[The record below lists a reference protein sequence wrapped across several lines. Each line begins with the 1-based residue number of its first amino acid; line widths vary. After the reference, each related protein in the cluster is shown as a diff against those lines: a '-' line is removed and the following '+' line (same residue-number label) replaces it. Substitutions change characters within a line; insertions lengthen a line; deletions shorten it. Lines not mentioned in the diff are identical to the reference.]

1 MTDILTITLNP
12 ALDVA
17 TTCAQLLPSHKLRCS
32 HAERFPGGG
41 GINVARVVQRL
52 GGDCRALYLA
62 GGVVGDRLQSLVEA
76 ENVPSHRLPIAD
88 ETRESFSVL
97 ETGTGREYR
106 FVLPG
111 PALTDAEWQAC
122 VDYLAGI
129 DPAPRYVVLS
139 GSLPPT
145 LADDSYAQLARL
157 ARARGCKV
165 VLDSSG
171 AALAKALDAGV
182 FLIKPSLRELSDLTG
197 ATLEHESQWRAA
209 AESLV
214 HDGRA
219 ELVALSLGERGAML
233 FSADGAWR
241 ADALRVE
248 VKSTT
253 GAGDSFLAAMVWALN
268 QRMALPDAFRHG
280 IAAGS
285 AALLHAG
292 TSLCRAD
299 DVARLVEQVH
309 VTGMQEPPRAPG
321 RAETDSG

>member
-17 TTCAQLLPSHKLRCS
+17 TSCAQLQPSHKLRCTR
-32 HAERFPGGG
+32 AERFPGGG

-52 GGDCRALYLA
+52 GGDCLALYLA
-62 GGVVGDRLQSLVEA
+62 GGVVGDRLQDLVEA
-76 ENVPSHRLPIAD
+76 EGVPSHRLPIAD

-97 ETGTGREYR
+97 EDSTGREYR

-111 PALTDAEWQAC
+111 PDLTDAEWQAC
-122 VDYLAGI
+122 VDYLERI
-129 DPAPRYVVLS
+129 EPAPRFVVLS
-139 GSLPPT
+139 GSLPPG
-145 LADDSYAQLARL
+145 LPVDSYARLARL
-157 ARARGCKV
+157 AHQRGSKV

-171 AALAKALDAGV
+171 PALAAALDGGAV
-182 FLIKPSLRELSDLTG
+182 YLIKPSLRELSELTG
-197 ATLEHESQWRAA
+197 AHPHDASQWRAA
-209 AESLV
+209 AESLIQR
-214 HDGRA
+214 GRA

-233 FSADGAWR
+233 FSRTGAWR
-241 ADALRVE
+241 AEALQMD

-268 QRMALPDAFRHG
+268 RNMALPEAFRHG

-292 TSLCRAD
+292 TTLCRAE

-309 VTGMQEPPRAPG
+309 VASMNGTR
-321 RAETDSG
+321 D

>member
-17 TTCAQLLPSHKLRCS
+17 TTCVQLQPSHKLRCS

-52 GGDCRALYLA
+52 GGDCLALYLA
-62 GGVVGDRLQSLVEA
+62 GGVVGDRLQALIAA
-76 ENVPSHRLPIAD
+76 EGVPSHRMAIAD

-111 PALTDAEWQAC
+111 PHLSDAEWQAC
-122 VDYLAGI
+122 VDYLATI
-129 DPAPRYVVLS
+129 APAPRYVVLS
-139 GSLPPT
+139 GSLPPA
-145 LADDSYAQLARL
+145 LAIDSYAQLATL
-157 ARARGCKV
+157 ARSRGSKV

-171 AALAKALDAGV
+171 APLAAALAGGV
-182 FLIKPSLRELSDLTG
+182 YLIKPSLRELSDLTG
-197 ATLEHESQWRAA
+197 AALETEAQWRAA

-214 HDGRA
+214 RDGKA

-233 FSADGAWR
+233 FGNTGAWR
-241 ADALRVE
+241 ADALQVE

-268 QRMALPDAFRHG
+268 RGMALPEAFRHA

-292 TSLCRAD
+292 TTLCRAD
-299 DVARLVEQVH
+299 DVARLVAQVQIRELASPAAA
-309 VTGMQEPPRAPG
+309 G
-321 RAETDSG
+321 S

>member
-17 TTCAQLLPSHKLRCS
+17 TSCEELQPNHKLRCS

-41 GINVARVVQRL
+41 GINVARVLHRL
-52 GGDCRALYLA
+52 GDDCLAVYLA
-62 GGVVGDRLQSLVEA
+62 GGVVGLRLQELILA
-76 ENVPSHRLPIAD
+76 EQVPSHCLPIED

-97 ETGTGREYR
+97 ETSTGREYR

-111 PALTDAEWQAC
+111 PDVTTLEWQSC
-122 VDYLAGI
+122 VDFLAAI
-129 DPAPRYVVLS
+129 EPAPRFLVLS

-145 LADDSYAQLARL
+145 LPVDSYAQLATL

-171 AALAKALDAGV
+171 PPLAAALTTGV
-182 FLIKPSLRELSDLTG
+182 FLIKPSLRELAELTG
-197 ATLEHESQWRAA
+197 APLGDETRWRAA

-214 HDGRA
+214 RNGQA

-233 FSADGAWR
+233 FSAQGAWR

-268 QRMALPDAFRHG
+268 QDMDLPEAFRYA

-285 AALLHAG
+285 AALLYGG
-292 TSLCRAD
+292 TTLCRTD
-299 DVARLVEQVH
+299 DVADLVQQVH
-309 VTGMQEPPRAPG
+309 VTRMTLGP
-321 RAETDSG
+321 T

>member
-17 TTCAQLLPSHKLRCS
+17 TSCDQLQPSHKLRCA

-52 GGDCRALYLA
+52 GGDCLALYLA
-62 GGVVGDRLQSLVEA
+62 GGVVGDRLQNLLQA
-76 ENVPSHRLPIAD
+76 EQVPSHRLAIAD

-97 ETGTGREYR
+97 ETSTGREYR

-111 PALTDAEWQAC
+111 PEVTAREWQDC
-122 VDYLAGI
+122 VDFLGRM
-129 DPAPRYVVLS
+129 DPPPRYVVLS
-139 GSLPPT
+139 GSLPPS
-145 LADDSYAQLARL
+145 LAIDSYAQLTAMARS
-157 ARARGCKV
+157 RGCKV

-171 AALAKALDAGV
+171 APLAAALAAGV

-197 ATLEHESQWRAA
+197 APLEDETQWRAA
-209 AESLV
+209 AELLV
-214 HDGRA
+214 RDGRA

-233 FSADGAWR
+233 FSAQGAWR
-241 ADALRVE
+241 ADALKVD

-268 QRMALPDAFRHG
+268 REMALPQAFG
-280 IAAGS
+280 YGVAAGS

-292 TSLCRAD
+292 TRLCRPA
-299 DVARLVEQVH
+299 DVATMLLGVKVRSV
-309 VTGMQEPPRAPG
+309 
-321 RAETDSG
+321 

>member
-17 TTCAQLLPSHKLRCS
+17 TSCDQLQPSHKLRCT

-52 GGDCRALYLA
+52 GGDCLALYLA
-62 GGVVGDRLQSLVEA
+62 GGVVGDRLHKLLQA
-76 ENVPSHRLPIAD
+76 EQVPSHRLPIAD

-97 ETGTGREYR
+97 ETSTGREYR

-111 PALTDAEWQAC
+111 PDVSAMEWQAC
-122 VDYLAGI
+122 VDYLVAVE
-129 DPAPRYVVLS
+129 PAPRYVVLS

-145 LADDSYAQLARL
+145 MAVDSYAQLAAL
-157 ARARGCKV
+157 ARSRGCKV

-171 AALAKALDAGV
+171 APLAAALASGV
-182 FLIKPSLRELSDLTG
+182 HLIKPSLRELSDLTG
-197 ATLEHESQWRAA
+197 AQLEHESQWRTA

-214 HDGRA
+214 KGGSAD
-219 ELVALSLGERGAML
+219 LVALSLGERGAML
-233 FSADGAWR
+233 FSAQGAWR
-241 ADALRVE
+241 ADALKVD

-268 QRMALPDAFRHG
+268 QQMAAPDAFRYG
-280 IAAGS
+280 VAAGS
-285 AALLHAG
+285 AALLHTG
-292 TSLCRAD
+292 TNLCRAD
-299 DVARLVEQVH
+299 DVAHLLRQVQ
-309 VTGMQEPPRAPG
+309 VTSLAGPCDAVSRQTQRQ
-321 RAETDSG
+321 S

>member
-17 TTCAQLLPSHKLRCS
+17 TSCAQLQPSHKLRCG

-41 GINVARVVQRL
+41 GINVGRVLRRL
-52 GGDCRALYLA
+52 GGDCLVLYLA
-62 GGVVGDRLQSLVEA
+62 GGVTGDRLQELVDA
-76 ENVPSHRLPIAD
+76 EQVPSHRLVIAG

-97 ETGTGREYR
+97 ENSTGREYR

-111 PALTDAEWQAC
+111 PELADGEWQAC
-122 VDYLAGI
+122 VDFLASIG
-129 DPAPRYVVLS
+129 PAPRYVVLS

-145 LADDSYAQLARL
+145 LPVDSYAQLASL
-157 ARARGCKV
+157 ARQRGCKV

-171 AALAKALDAGV
+171 APLAAALDSGGV
-182 FLIKPSLRELSDLTG
+182 YLIKPSLRELSDLAG
-197 ATLEHESQWRAA
+197 AALENEPQWRVA

-214 HDGRA
+214 HEGRA

-233 FSADGAWR
+233 VSAGAAWR
-241 ADALRVE
+241 ANALRVD

-253 GAGDSFLAAMVWALN
+253 GAGDSFLAAFVWALS
-268 QRMALPDAFRHG
+268 QGKAMPEAFRYSV
-280 IAAGS
+280 AAGS

-292 TSLCRAD
+292 TTLCRAD
-299 DVARLVEQVH
+299 DVARLVPQVDI
-309 VTGMQEPPRAPG
+309 TRLPTQQA
-321 RAETDSG
+321 

>member
-17 TTCAQLLPSHKLRCS
+17 TCCAQLQPSHKLRCN
-32 HAERFPGGG
+32 HAARFPGGG

-52 GGDCRALYLA
+52 GGDCLALYLA
-62 GGVVGDRLQSLVEA
+62 GGIVGDRLQELLQA
-76 ENVPSHRLPIAD
+76 EQVPSHRLFIAD

-97 ETGTGREYR
+97 ETSTGREYR

-111 PALTDAEWQAC
+111 PAVTDAEWRAC
-122 VDYLAGI
+122 VDFLATL

-139 GSLPPT
+139 GSLPPA
-145 LADDSYAQLARL
+145 LPVDSYATLARL
-157 ARARGCKV
+157 AQSRGCKV

-171 AALAKALDAGV
+171 APLAAALATGV

-197 ATLEHESQWRAA
+197 VQLQDEIQWRAA
-209 AESLV
+209 AESLL

-219 ELVALSLGERGAML
+219 ELVALSLGERGAMV
-233 FSADGAWR
+233 FSAQGAWR

-268 QRMALPDAFRHG
+268 LGMALPDAFRHAV
-280 IAAGS
+280 AAGS

-292 TSLCRAD
+292 TTLCRAD
-299 DVARLVEQVH
+299 DVARLVEEIH
-309 VTGMQEPPRAPG
+309 VRQLRG
-321 RAETDSG
+321 

>member
-1 MTDILTITLNP
+1 MTDILTIALNP

-17 TTCAQLLPSHKLRCS
+17 TSCDALQPSHKLRCT

-52 GGDCRALYLA
+52 GGDCMALYLA
-62 GGVVGDRLQSLVEA
+62 GGAVGDRLQNLLQA
-76 ENVPSHRLPIAD
+76 EQVPSHRLPIAD

-97 ETGTGREYR
+97 ETSTGREYR

-111 PALTDAEWQAC
+111 PDVTPQEWQTC
-122 VDYLAGI
+122 VDFLAAV

-139 GSLPPT
+139 GSLPPS
-145 LADDSYAQLARL
+145 LATDSYAQLAAL
-157 ARARGCKV
+157 ARSRGCKV

-171 AALAKALDAGV
+171 APLAAALATGV

-197 ATLEHESQWRAA
+197 AQMEDETRWRAA

-214 HDGRA
+214 RDGRA
-219 ELVALSLGERGAML
+219 ELVALSLGECGAML
-233 FSADGAWR
+233 FSAQGAWR
-241 ADALRVE
+241 ADALKVD

-268 QRMALPDAFRHG
+268 RNIALPQAFG
-280 IAAGS
+280 YGVAAGS

-292 TSLCRAD
+292 TRLCRPAD
-299 DVARLVEQVH
+299 MEALQDCIQIHPL
-309 VTGMQEPPRAPG
+309 
-321 RAETDSG
+321 

>member
-17 TTCAQLLPSHKLRCS
+17 TFCEELQPNHKLRCA

-52 GGDCRALYLA
+52 GGDCVALYLA
-62 GGVVGDRLQSLVEA
+62 GGGVGDRLHSLLQA
-76 ENVPSHRLPIAD
+76 EQVVSHQLPIAD
-88 ETRESFSVL
+88 ESRESFSVF
-97 ETGTGREYR
+97 ETSTGREYR

-111 PALTDAEWQAC
+111 PEVTTQEWRTC
-122 VDYLAGI
+122 VDFLAAV

-139 GSLPPT
+139 GSLPPS
-145 LADDSYAQLARL
+145 LAVDSYAQLAAL
-157 ARARGCKV
+157 ARSRGCKV

-171 AALAKALDAGV
+171 ASLAAALAAGV

-197 ATLEHESQWRAA
+197 ADPQDEAQWRIA

-233 FSADGAWR
+233 FSEQGAWR
-241 ADALRVE
+241 ADALKVD

-253 GAGDSFLAAMVWALN
+253 GAGDSFLGAMVWALN
-268 QRMALPDAFRHG
+268 RGMALPEAFRYG
-280 IAAGS
+280 VAAGS

-292 TSLCRAD
+292 TTLCRVG
-299 DVARLVEQVH
+299 DVARLVKQVH
-309 VTGMQEPPRAPG
+309 VTPIDGNRP
-321 RAETDSG
+321 

>member
-17 TTCAQLLPSHKLRCS
+17 TSCEQLQPSHKLRCS

-52 GGDCRALYLA
+52 GGDCLALYLA
-62 GGVVGDRLQSLVEA
+62 GGSVGDRLQELLQA
-76 ENVPSHRLPIAD
+76 ERVPSHRLFIAN

-97 ETGTGREYR
+97 ETRTGREYR

-111 PALTDAEWQAC
+111 PALTQAEWQGC
-122 VDYLAGI
+122 VDFLAAVE
-129 DPAPRYVVLS
+129 PAPRYVVLS
-139 GSLPPT
+139 GSLPPA
-145 LADDSYAQLARL
+145 LPIDSYAQLARL
-157 ARARGCKV
+157 AQSRGCKV

-171 AALAKALDAGV
+171 APTAAALAAGV
-182 FLIKPSLRELSDLTG
+182 FLIKPSLRELADITG
-197 ATLEHESQWRAA
+197 AQLDNETQWRAA
-209 AESLV
+209 AQSLL

-241 ADALRVE
+241 ADALQVNVR
-248 VKSTT
+248 STT

-268 QRMALPDAFRHG
+268 QDMALPRAFRYG
-280 IAAGS
+280 VAAGS
-285 AALLHAG
+285 AALVHAG
-292 TSLCRAD
+292 TTLCRAD
-299 DVARLVEQVH
+299 DVARLVHQVQVH
-309 VTGMQEPPRAPG
+309 AIAGPL
-321 RAETDSG
+321 

>member
-17 TTCAQLLPSHKLRCS
+17 TSCDQLQPSHKLRCT

-52 GGDCRALYLA
+52 GGDCLALYLA
-62 GGVVGDRLQSLVEA
+62 GGVVGDRLQNLLQA
-76 ENVPSHRLPIAD
+76 EQVPSHRLPIAD

-97 ETGTGREYR
+97 ETSTGREYR

-111 PALTDAEWQAC
+111 PDVTAQEWQAC
-122 VDYLAGI
+122 VDFLAAV
-129 DPAPRYVVLS
+129 DPPPRYVVLS
-139 GSLPPT
+139 GSLPPS
-145 LADDSYAQLARL
+145 LAIDSYAQLAAL
-157 ARARGCKV
+157 ARSRGCKV

-171 AALAKALDAGV
+171 APLAAALASGV
-182 FLIKPSLRELSDLTG
+182 YLIKPSLRELSDLTG
-197 ATLEHESQWRAA
+197 VNLEDEAQWCPA

-214 HDGRA
+214 QGGRA

-233 FSADGAWR
+233 FSAQGAWR
-241 ADALRVE
+241 ADALKVD

-268 QRMALPDAFRHG
+268 QGITLPEAFRYG
-280 IAAGS
+280 VAAGS
-285 AALLHAG
+285 AALLHTG
-292 TSLCRAD
+292 TSLCQAD
-299 DVARLVEQVH
+299 DVAHLVRQVQ
-309 VTGMQEPPRAPG
+309 VTALAEPSDPNR
-321 RAETDSG
+321 

>member
-17 TTCAQLLPSHKLRCS
+17 TSCEQMVPSHKLRCS

-52 GGDCRALYLA
+52 GGDCLALYLA
-62 GGVVGDRLQSLVEA
+62 GGVVGDRLQKLVDA
-76 ENVPSHRLPIAD
+76 ERVPSHRLTIAD

-97 ETGTGREYR
+97 ENSTGREYR

-111 PALTDAEWQAC
+111 PDLSAAEWQAC
-122 VDYLAGI
+122 VDFLAAI
-129 DPAPRYVVLS
+129 EPAPRYVVLS
-139 GSLPPT
+139 GSLPPG
-145 LADDSYAQLARL
+145 LAIDSYAQLARL
-157 ARARGCKV
+157 ARARGSRV

-171 AALAKALDAGV
+171 APLEAALAAGV

-197 ATLEHESQWRAA
+197 AHPEDESQWRVA
-209 AESLV
+209 AESLIR
-214 HDGRA
+214 DGRA

-241 ADALRVE
+241 ADALQVD

-253 GAGDSFLAAMVWALN
+253 GAGDSFLAAMVWALA
-268 QRMALPDAFRHG
+268 QDMALPAAFRHG
-280 IAAGS
+280 VAAGS

-292 TSLCRAD
+292 TTLCRAD
-299 DVARLVEQVH
+299 DVARLVEQVR
-309 VTGMQEPPRAPG
+309 VTSMDG
-321 RAETDSG
+321 RPAE

>member
-17 TTCAQLLPSHKLRCS
+17 TSCPQLQPSHKLRCG

-52 GGDCRALYLA
+52 GGDCLALYLA
-62 GGVVGDRLQSLVEA
+62 GGVVGDRLQDLIEA
-76 ENVPSHRLPIAD
+76 ENVPSHRLTIAD

-97 ETGTGREYR
+97 ENSTGREYR

-122 VDYLAGI
+122 VDFLASI
-129 DPAPRYVVLS
+129 SPAPRYVVLS

-145 LADDSYAQLARL
+145 LATDCYAQLARL
-157 ARARGCKV
+157 AHTRGCKV

-171 AALAKALDAGV
+171 APLAAALDNGGV
-182 FLIKPSLRELSDLTG
+182 YLIKPSLRELADLSG
-197 ATLEHESQWRAA
+197 AALENETQWRAA
-209 AESLV
+209 AGSLV
-214 HDGRA
+214 HSGRA

-241 ADALRVE
+241 ADALKVD

-253 GAGDSFLAAMVWALN
+253 GAGDSFLAGMIWALN
-268 QRMALPDAFRHG
+268 QDMELPQAFRYG
-280 IAAGS
+280 VAAGS
-285 AALLHAG
+285 AALLHPG
-292 TSLCRAD
+292 TTLCRAD
-299 DVARLVEQVH
+299 DVARLVKQVS
-309 VTGMQEPPRAPG
+309 VTALIGPHG
-321 RAETDSG
+321 